1 MKRTQTCSLFEPNH
15 QCKKI
20 DELSCSCTLQQEN
33 EESFVI
39 GDTLTSSVIVSDEC
53 ETDSLSSSSLVS
65 STGSFMGSDEA
76 PRNHVSFNEA
86 VTVRVVYCN
95 SDDEDED
102 DDEQQHQEENVD
114 SVIELKEEDNS
125 TPFIEPVKFD
135 AEEEA
140 IRSQLVGCI
149 CATRRKKHD
158 FAAMYGCGKSIS
170 NDDDDDDDGDSYEDE
185 EVVNDADDDAEC
197 HEPVRVIV
205 ACAPSSSWFSF
216 SN

>member
-1 MKRTQTCSLFEPNH
+1 MKRTQTCSLFEPNA
-15 QCKKI
+15 QCKKL
-20 DELSCSCTLQQEN
+20 DEVSPSLQEN
-33 EESFVI
+33 EEEPFV
-39 GDTLTSSVIVSDEC
+39 DTLTSSVIISDEC

-65 STGSFMGSDEA
+65 STGSFMSSDDT
-76 PRNHVSFNEA
+76 PRNHVSFNDA

-95 SDDEDED
+95 SDDEGDDED
-102 DDEQQHQEENVD
+102 QTNHEENVD

-158 FAAMYGCGKSIS
+158 FAAMYGCGKSTLS
-170 NDDDDDDDGDSYEDE
+170 TADDCDEEEESDDDDVDDD
-185 EVVNDADDDAEC
+185 VC
-197 HEPVRVIV
+197 REPVRVIM
-205 ACAPSSSWFSF
+205 ACSASSAWFSF